1 VFIVDDWPLIGS
13 PLPLVAIFCAYVVL
27 VFVALPRF
35 MRHRDAFD
43 LRFVMRTYNIIQV
56 FTCCYFIKVLHTNGL
71 RFENMWKCI
80 HDDGSRTNTAH
91 YHFIFLRMFEFLETI
106 FFVLRKKQKQVSLL
120 HVYHHIS
127 TVALLYLFL
136 KYSGGVMGVYL
147 GFVNSA
153 VHIVMYSY
161 YFLSSFVTYK
171 RFTTYIKPYITKLQI
186 TQLILLLGQCVA
198 AVMCDVPK
206 HIQAMYVVQAF
217 NIVLLLIMFIAFH
230 AKQ

>member
-1 VFIVDDWPLIGS
+1 MGS
-13 PLPLVAIFCAYVVL
+13 PLPLVSIFLAYLGL

-43 LRFVMRTYNIIQV
+43 LRFVVRVYNIIQV
-56 FTCCYFIKVLHTNGL
+56 IACCYFISALYTNGL
-71 RFENMWKCI
+71 RFEHMWRCL
-80 HDDGSRTNTAH
+80 HDDGRTNTTH
-91 YHFIFLRMFEFLETI
+91 WYFIFLRMFEFLETI
-106 FFVLRKKQKQVSLL
+106 FFVLRKKQNQVSVL

-161 YFLSSFVTYK
+161 YFLSSFSTYK
-171 RFTTYIKPYITKLQI
+171 SFTIRIKPYITKLQI
-186 TQLILLLGQCVA
+186 T
-198 AVMCDVPK
+198 
-206 HIQAMYVVQAF
+206 
-217 NIVLLLIMFIAFH
+217 
-230 AKQ
+230 